1 LFLAKLVSLPAGRQ
15 GGSFIVTGYSSVLSY
30 GLPVLDVYEMAGKWN
45 IQKMTPQDLEEVLSI
60 EASASLTPWSLN
72 MFKEEMQNP
81 FSYCFVMKPK
91 EGSKAPVVGFICFRN
106 VTEESELLNIGV
118 HPHYRQRGLGKTLM
132 QFYID
137 FCNPLN
143 IGTFYL
149 EVDATNQP
157 AIHLYHRFSYQSFG
171 MRKKFYQEKFDAIL
185 MMKKV

>member
-1 LFLAKLVSLPAGRQ
+1 MVDA
-15 GGSFIVTGYSSVLSY
+15 
-30 GLPVLDVYEMAGKWN
+30 YEMAEKWN

-72 MFKEEMQNP
+72 MFREEMQNP
-81 FSYCFVMKPK
+81 FSYCFVMKS
-91 EGSKAPVVGFICFRN
+91 EEGSGSKAPVVGFICFRN

-118 HPHYRQRGLGKTLM
+118 HPHYRQRGIGKTLM

-137 FCNPLN
+137 FCNPLK

-149 EVDATNQP
+149 EVNASNQP

-171 MRKKFYQEKFDAIL
+171 MRKKFYQGKFDAIL